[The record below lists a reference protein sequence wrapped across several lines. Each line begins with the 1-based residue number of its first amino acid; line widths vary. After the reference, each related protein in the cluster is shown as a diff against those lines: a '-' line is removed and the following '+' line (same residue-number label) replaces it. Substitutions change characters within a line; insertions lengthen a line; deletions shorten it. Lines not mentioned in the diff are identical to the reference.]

1 MQRRTGLSVLM
12 AFPENARVPPSGR
25 QQDRHHAVT
34 LQICGGKPMAERT
47 ADIAEFRHPNPR
59 SVGILILIVIIVIV
73 GWGTFTIV
81 PAGHRGVVLWWGSV
95 EKRVMGEGLNFKAPI
110 AERVIKV
117 DVRVQPHPFKEID
130 ASSKEYQ
137 MVKMTGMMNFHI
149 DPMYVNDLYQKVGL
163 DFADKVIDPAFND
176 FVKEVVPTYPIGE
189 ILPKREEIRKRAMA
203 KLGDNLSRYHIIV
216 DDIYFANI
224 QFSPEYANAIE
235 AKQVAQQQVETQ
247 KQVLAQREIE
257 AQQKVA
263 TAKGEAESILVVAE
277 GQAKANDALSRSIS
291 PILVQYKSVE
301 KWNGLLPQVSGGAV
315 PFIDM
320 SRMGALPGGTRGT
333 PKKGE

>member
-1 MQRRTGLSVLM
+1 MREGSMVSFEYKAPKPRT
-12 AFPENARVPPSGR
+12 
-25 QQDRHHAVT
+25 
-34 LQICGGKPMAERT
+34 I
-47 ADIAEFRHPNPR
+47 
-59 SVGILILIVIIVIV
+59 GILILAFIILIVL
-73 GWGTFTIV
+73 WGTFVII
-81 PAGHRGVVLWWGSV
+81 PAGHRGVCLWWGSV
-95 EKRVMGEGLNFKAPI
+95 EKRIMGEGLNFIVPI

-117 DVRVQPHPFKEID
+117 DVKVQPHPFKEID

-149 DPMYVNDLYQKVGL
+149 DPTYVNDLYQKVGL

-189 ILPKREEIRKRAMA
+189 ILPKREEIRQRAMK
-203 KLGDNLSRYHIIV
+203 KLGDNLERYHIIV

-224 QFSPEYANAIE
+224 RFSTGYEGAVE

-263 TAKGEAESILVVAE
+263 TAKGEAESIQVVAQ

-301 KWNGLLPQVSGGAV
+301 KWNGILPQVSGGAV
-315 PFIDM
+315 PFVDL
-320 SRMGALPGGTRGT
+320 SKAGGLPGGTEGA
-333 PKKGE
+333 KK

>member
-1 MQRRTGLSVLM
+1 M
-12 AFPENARVPPSGR
+12 P
-25 QQDRHHAVT
+25 
-34 LQICGGKPMAERT
+34 ERT
-47 ADIAEFRHPNPR
+47 LESFDLKGPKPR
-59 SVGILILIVIIVIV
+59 TIGIIIILLIIFILL
-73 GWGTFTIV
+73 WGTFVIV

-95 EKRVMGEGLNFKAPI
+95 EKRVMGEGLNFKVPM

-117 DVRVQPHPFKEID
+117 DVKVQPHPFRQID

-137 MVKMTGMMNFHI
+137 NVKMTGMMNFHI
-149 DPMYVNDLYQKVGL
+149 DPIYVNDLYQKVGL

-189 ILPKREEIRKRAMA
+189 ILPKREEIRQRAMK

-224 QFSPEYANAIE
+224 RFSPGYEGAVE

-263 TAKGEAESILVVAE
+263 TAKGEAESIQVVAQ
-277 GQAKANDALSRSIS
+277 GQAKANEVLSRSIS
-291 PILVQYKSVE
+291 PILVQYKGIE
-301 KWNGLLPQVSGGAV
+301 KWNGILPQVSGGAV
-315 PFIDM
+315 PLID
-320 SRMGALPGGTRGT
+320 L
-333 PKKGE
+333 KGEGILG

>member
-1 MQRRTGLSVLM
+1 MPDRTVDISELKFPKPRNLGIIIVLL
-12 AFPENARVPPSGR
+12 V
-25 QQDRHHAVT
+25 
-34 LQICGGKPMAERT
+34 
-47 ADIAEFRHPNPR
+47 
-59 SVGILILIVIIVIV
+59 ILII
-73 GWGTFTIV
+73 GWGTFVII
-81 PAGHRGVVLWWGSV
+81 PAGHRGVILFWGSV
-95 EKRVMGEGLNFKAPI
+95 EKRIMGEGLNFKVPI
-110 AERVIKV
+110 AESVIKV
-117 DVRVQPHPFKEID
+117 DVKVQPHPFKQID

-137 MVKMTGMMNFHI
+137 MVNMTGMMNFHI
-149 DPMYVNDLYQKVGL
+149 DPAYVNDLYQKVGL

-189 ILPKREEIRKRAMA
+189 ILPKREEIRKRAMT

-224 QFSPEYANAIE
+224 RFSSGYEGAVE

-263 TAKGEAESILVVAE
+263 TAKGEAESILVVAQ

-291 PILVQYKSVE
+291 PILVQYKGIE
-301 KWNGLLPQVSGGAV
+301 KWNGILPQVSGGAV
-315 PFIDM
+315 PFVDVTK
-320 SRMGALPGGTRGT
+320 LGGGSSA
-333 PKKGE
+333 KEK

>member
-1 MQRRTGLSVLM
+1 MPERSLE
-12 AFPENARVPPSGR
+12 AFDFKGP
-25 QQDRHHAVT
+25 
-34 LQICGGKPMAERT
+34 KPQT
-47 ADIAEFRHPNPR
+47 
-59 SVGILILIVIIVIV
+59 ILILIVLLILFIVS
-73 GWGTFTIV
+73 WGSFAIV

-95 EKRVMGEGLNFKAPI
+95 EKRIMGEGLNFKVPI

-117 DVRVQPHPFKEID
+117 DVKVQPHPFKEID

-149 DPMYVNDLYQKVGL
+149 DPSFVNDLYQKVGL

-189 ILPKREEIRKRAMA
+189 ILPKREEIRKRAMG
-203 KLGDNLSRYHIIV
+203 KLGENLARYHIIV

-224 QFSPEYANAIE
+224 RFSPEYEGAIE

-247 KQVLAQREIE
+247 RQVLAQREIE

-263 TAKGEAESILVVAE
+263 SAKGEAESILVVAQ

-291 PILVQYKSVE
+291 PILVQYKGIE
-301 KWNGLLPQVSGGAV
+301 KWNGILPQVSGGAV
-315 PFIDM
+315 PFIDLGK
-320 SRMGALPGGTRGT
+320 MGGSLGGAEGS
-333 PKKGE
+333 K

>member
-1 MQRRTGLSVLM
+1 MADRSMGSFEYKGPKPRT
-12 AFPENARVPPSGR
+12 
-25 QQDRHHAVT
+25 
-34 LQICGGKPMAERT
+34 
-47 ADIAEFRHPNPR
+47 
-59 SVGILILIVIIVIV
+59 VGILIVFLIIIIIL
-73 GWGTFTIV
+73 WGTFVII
-81 PAGHRGVVLWWGSV
+81 PAGHRGVALWWGSV
-95 EKRVMGEGLNFKAPI
+95 ENRIMGEGLNFKVPI
-110 AERVIKV
+110 AENVIKV
-117 DVRVQPHPFKEID
+117 DVKVQPHPFKEID

-149 DPMYVNDLYQKVGL
+149 DPAYVNDLYQKVGL

-189 ILPKREEIRKRAMA
+189 ILPKREEIRQRAMK
-203 KLGDNLSRYHIIV
+203 KLGDNLARYHIIV

-224 QFSPEYANAIE
+224 QFSSEYAGAIE

-263 TAKGEAESILVVAE
+263 TAKGEAESILVVAQ

-301 KWNGLLPQVSGGAV
+301 KWNGTLPQVSGGAV
-315 PFIDM
+315 PFVDL
-320 SRMGALPGGTRGT
+320 SKMGGLSGATEGSKR
-333 PKKGE
+333 

>member
-1 MQRRTGLSVLM
+1 MT
-12 AFPENARVPPSGR
+12 
-25 QQDRHHAVT
+25 
-34 LQICGGKPMAERT
+34 ERT
-47 ADIAEFRHPNPR
+47 LEAIELRGPKPR
-59 SVGILILIVIIVIV
+59 TIGIFIVFFFIFIIL
-73 GWGTFTIV
+73 WSCFAIV

-95 EKRVMGEGLNFKAPI
+95 EKRIMGEGLNFKVPI

-117 DVRVQPHPFKEID
+117 DVKVQPHPFKEID

-149 DPMYVNDLYQKVGL
+149 DPAYVNDLYQKVGL

-203 KLGDNLSRYHIIV
+203 KLGENLARYHIIV

-224 QFSPEYANAIE
+224 RFSPEYEKAIE

-247 KQVLAQREIE
+247 RQILAQREIE

-263 TAKGEAESILVVAE
+263 TAKGEAESIQVVAQ

-291 PILVQYKSVE
+291 PILVQYKSIE
-301 KWNGLLPQVSGGAV
+301 RWNGILPQVSGGAI
-315 PFIDM
+315 PFFNLGKFEGLGE
-320 SRMGALPGGTRGT
+320 GATGGAKR
-333 PKKGE
+333 

>member
-1 MQRRTGLSVLM
+1 
-12 AFPENARVPPSGR
+12 
-25 QQDRHHAVT
+25 
-34 LQICGGKPMAERT
+34 MAEGSMGSFEYKIPRPRT
-47 ADIAEFRHPNPR
+47 I
-59 SVGILILIVIIVIV
+59 GILILLFVVLILL
-73 GWGTFTIV
+73 WGTFVII
-81 PAGHRGVVLWWGSV
+81 PAGHRGVCLWWGSV
-95 EKRVMGEGLNFKAPI
+95 EKRIMGEGLNFIVPL

-117 DVRVQPHPFKEID
+117 DVKVQPHPFKEID

-149 DPMYVNDLYQKVGL
+149 DPAYVNDLYQKVGL

-189 ILPKREEIRKRAMA
+189 ILPKREEIRQRAMK

-224 QFSPEYANAIE
+224 RFSPGYEGAVE

-263 TAKGEAESILVVAE
+263 TAKGEAESIQVVAQ
-277 GQAKANDALSRSIS
+277 GQAKANDALSRSIT
-291 PILVQYKSVE
+291 PILVQYKSIE
-301 KWNGLLPQVSGGAV
+301 RWNGILPQVSGGAV
-315 PFIDM
+315 PFVDLRKIGGV
-320 SRMGALPGGTRGT
+320 SGGTEES
-333 PKKGE
+333 KK

>member
-1 MQRRTGLSVLM
+1 MSERSLE
-12 AFPENARVPPSGR
+12 AFDFKGP
-25 QQDRHHAVT
+25 
-34 LQICGGKPMAERT
+34 KPQT
-47 ADIAEFRHPNPR
+47 
-59 SVGILILIVIIVIV
+59 ILILIVLLILFIIS
-73 GWGTFTIV
+73 WGSFAIV

-95 EKRVMGEGLNFKAPI
+95 EKRIMGEGLNFKVPI
-110 AERVIKV
+110 AETVIKV

-137 MVKMTGMMNFHI
+137 IVKMTGMMNFHI
-149 DPMYVNDLYQKVGL
+149 DPSFVNDLYQKVGL

-189 ILPKREEIRKRAMA
+189 ILPKREEIRQRAMK

-224 QFSPEYANAIE
+224 RFSAEYEGAIE
-235 AKQVAQQQVETQ
+235 AKQVTQQQVEMQ

-263 TAKGEAESILVVAE
+263 TAKGEAESILVVAQ

-291 PILVQYKSVE
+291 PILVQYKSIE
-301 KWNGLLPQVSGGAV
+301 KWNGILPQVSGGAI
-315 PFIDM
+315 PLIDL
-320 SRMGALPGGTRGT
+320 SKMGGLSGKA
-333 PKKGE
+333 E

>member
-1 MQRRTGLSVLM
+1 MEDRSTGSFEYRGPKPRT
-12 AFPENARVPPSGR
+12 
-25 QQDRHHAVT
+25 
-34 LQICGGKPMAERT
+34 
-47 ADIAEFRHPNPR
+47 
-59 SVGILILIVIIVIV
+59 VGILILLIFVVV
-73 GWGTFTIV
+73 VLWGTFVIV
-81 PAGHRGVVLWWGSV
+81 PAGHRGVALWWGSV
-95 EKRVMGEGLNFKAPI
+95 EKRIMGEGLNFKVPI

-149 DPMYVNDLYQKVGL
+149 DPSFVNDLYQKVGL

-189 ILPKREEIRKRAMA
+189 ILPKREEIRQRAMK

-224 QFSPEYANAIE
+224 RFSPEYEGAIE

-263 TAKGEAESILVVAE
+263 TAKGEAESILVVAQ

-291 PILVQYKSVE
+291 PILVQYKGIE
-301 KWNGLLPQVSGGAV
+301 KWNGILPQVSGGAV
-315 PFIDM
+315 PFVELGK
-320 SRMGALPGGTRGT
+320 MGGLPAGTEGS
-333 PKKGE
+333 KK

>member
-1 MQRRTGLSVLM
+1 MV
-12 AFPENARVPPSGR
+12 
-25 QQDRHHAVT
+25 
-34 LQICGGKPMAERT
+34 ERT
-47 ADIAEFRHPNPR
+47 IDVSDFKLPGPR
-59 SVGILILIVIIVIV
+59 TAGILILLIIILIVL
-73 GWGTFTIV
+73 WGTFVLV
-81 PAGHRGVVLWWGSV
+81 PAGHRGVVLLWGSV
-95 EKRVMGEGLNFKAPI
+95 ENRIMAEGLNFKVPV
-110 AERVIKV
+110 AEQVIKV
-117 DVRVQPHPFKEID
+117 DVKVQPHPFKEID
-130 ASSKEYQ
+130 ASSREYQ

-149 DPMYVNDLYQKVGL
+149 DPAYVNDLYQKVGL

-224 QFSPEYANAIE
+224 RFSPGYEGAIE

-263 TAKGEAESILVVAE
+263 TAKGEAESILVVAQ
-277 GQAKANDALSRSIS
+277 GQAKANDAISRSIS
-291 PILVQYKSVE
+291 PILVQYKGIE
-301 KWNGLLPQVSGGAV
+301 KWNGILPQVSGGAV
-315 PFIDM
+315 PFIDL
-320 SRMGALPGGTRGT
+320 RKMGGLSGGTEGS
-333 PKKGE
+333 KK

>member
-1 MQRRTGLSVLM
+1 M
-12 AFPENARVPPSGR
+12 PERSLEVFDFKGP
-25 QQDRHHAVT
+25 
-34 LQICGGKPMAERT
+34 KPQT
-47 ADIAEFRHPNPR
+47 
-59 SVGILILIVIIVIV
+59 ILILIVLLILFIVS
-73 GWGTFTIV
+73 WGSFAIV
-81 PAGHRGVVLWWGSV
+81 PAGHRGVVLLWGSV
-95 EKRVMGEGLNFKAPI
+95 EKRIMGEGLNFKVPI
-110 AERVIKV
+110 AEKVIKV
-117 DVRVQPHPFKEID
+117 DVKVQPHPFKEID

-149 DPMYVNDLYQKVGL
+149 DPAYVNDLYQKVGL

-189 ILPKREEIRKRAMA
+189 ILPKREEIRKRAMT
-203 KLGDNLSRYHIIV
+203 KLGDNLARYHIIV

-224 QFSPEYANAIE
+224 RFSPEYEGAIE

-263 TAKGEAESILVVAE
+263 TAKGEAESILVVAQ

-291 PILVQYKSVE
+291 PILVQYKGIE
-301 KWNGLLPQVSGGAV
+301 KWNGILPQVSGGAV
-315 PFIDM
+315 PFIDLGK
-320 SRMGALPGGTRGT
+320 MGGSSGGAEGGKR
-333 PKKGE
+333 

>member
-1 MQRRTGLSVLM
+1 MMPFEYKIPKPRT
-12 AFPENARVPPSGR
+12 
-25 QQDRHHAVT
+25 
-34 LQICGGKPMAERT
+34 I
-47 ADIAEFRHPNPR
+47 
-59 SVGILILIVIIVIV
+59 GILILLFIILIVL
-73 GWGTFTIV
+73 WGTFVII
-81 PAGHRGVVLWWGSV
+81 PAGHRGVCLWWGSV
-95 EKRVMGEGLNFKAPI
+95 EKRIMGEGLNFIVPI

-117 DVRVQPHPFKEID
+117 DVKVQPHPFKEID

-149 DPMYVNDLYQKVGL
+149 DPSYVNDLYQKVGL

-189 ILPKREEIRKRAMA
+189 ILPKREEIRKRAMN
-203 KLGDNLSRYHIIV
+203 KLGENLARYHIIV

-224 QFSPEYANAIE
+224 RFSPGYEGAVE

-263 TAKGEAESILVVAE
+263 TAKGEAESILVVAQ
-277 GQAKANDALSRSIS
+277 GQAKANDALSRSIT
-291 PILVQYKSVE
+291 PILVQYKSIE
-301 KWNGLLPQVSGGAV
+301 KWNGILPQVSGGAV
-315 PFIDM
+315 PFVDL
-320 SRMGALPGGTRGT
+320 RKMGGLPGGTEET
-333 PKKGE
+333 KK

>member
-1 MQRRTGLSVLM
+1 MPERSLEILDFKMPNSRT
-12 AFPENARVPPSGR
+12 
-25 QQDRHHAVT
+25 
-34 LQICGGKPMAERT
+34 
-47 ADIAEFRHPNPR
+47 
-59 SVGILILIVIIVIV
+59 ILILIALLILFIVL
-73 GWGTFTIV
+73 WGSFAIV

-95 EKRVMGEGLNFKAPI
+95 EKRIMGEGLNFKLPI

-117 DVRVQPHPFKEID
+117 DVKVQPHPFKEID

-149 DPMYVNDLYQKVGL
+149 DPSFVNDLYQKVGL

-203 KLGDNLSRYHIIV
+203 KLGENLARYHIIV

-224 QFSPEYANAIE
+224 RFSPGYEGAVE

-247 KQVLAQREIE
+247 RQVLAQREIE

-263 TAKGEAESILVVAE
+263 TSKGEAESILVVAQ

-291 PILVQYKSVE
+291 PILVQYKGIE
-301 KWNGLLPQVSGGAV
+301 KWNGILPQVSGGAV
-315 PFIDM
+315 PFIDLGK
-320 SRMGALPGGTRGT
+320 MGLSGGTEGS
-333 PKKGE
+333 KK

>member
-1 MQRRTGLSVLM
+1 MV
-12 AFPENARVPPSGR
+12 
-25 QQDRHHAVT
+25 
-34 LQICGGKPMAERT
+34 ERT
-47 ADIAEFRHPNPR
+47 IDVAEFKWPR
-59 SVGILILIVIIVIV
+59 PRTVRMLILLIIILIVV
-73 GWGTFTIV
+73 WGSFALV
-81 PAGHRGVVLWWGSV
+81 PAGHRGVALWWGSV
-95 EKRVMGEGLNFKAPI
+95 EKRIMGEGLNFKVPI

-117 DVRVQPHPFKEID
+117 DVKVQPHPFKEID

-149 DPMYVNDLYQKVGL
+149 DPAYVNDLYQRVGL

-189 ILPKREEIRKRAMA
+189 ILPKREEIRQRAMK

-224 QFSPEYANAIE
+224 RFSPGYEGAVE

-247 KQVLAQREIE
+247 RQVLAQREIE

-263 TAKGEAESILVVAE
+263 TAKGEAESILVVAQ

-291 PILVQYKSVE
+291 PILVQYKGIE
-301 KWNGLLPQVSGGAV
+301 KWNGILPQVSGGAV
-315 PFIDM
+315 PFIDL
-320 SRMGALPGGTRGT
+320 GKIGGLSGGMEGSKR
-333 PKKGE
+333 